1 MATET
6 KIKLPVTVDR
16 PTPYTF
22 DLGLLLANDNNPVT
36 LDKSDLEASLASV
49 SRDGAQVLINQLMTT
64 CKITANSEGVILSL
78 PPPSTSLPRE
88 KPIPKPREPTK
99 WERFAA
105 KRGIKPK
112 TREQRRNLA
121 YDEDSGEWKR
131 KWGYDALNK
140 KGENDWAVEVK
151 PETEA
156 NRKEGTSVRGD
167 GRRARVE
174 RVKRNERKERKNLR
188 EKK

>member
-1 MATET
+1 
-6 KIKLPVTVDR
+6 
-16 PTPYTF
+16 
-22 DLGLLLANDNNPVT
+22 
-36 LDKSDLEASLASV
+36 
-49 SRDGAQVLINQLMTT
+49 MTT
-64 CKITANSEGVILSL
+64 CPITANSEGVILSL

-88 KPIPKPREPTK
+88 KPVPKPREPTK

-112 TREQRRNLA
+112 TREQRKNLA

-140 KGENDWAVEVK
+140 KGEKDWVIEVK
-151 PETEA
+151 PEAEA

-167 GRRARVE
+167 GRRERVE
-174 RVKRNERKERKNLR
+174 RVKRNERKQRKNLR